1 MGPVHYWIE
10 VESEFRGSTAKVGMS
25 RWTPEVS
32 NLEVS
37 EVSGGR
43 RLDNGAIYV
52 WLNRGL
58 VLKTDRK
65 EVAVGCL
72 RKLVMEAPSQLLP
85 LGMYLDVLERA
96 VTG

>member
-1 MGPVHYWIE
+1 MHYWIE

-43 RLDNGAIYV
+43 RRDNGAIYV

-65 EVAVGCL
+65 EVAVGYL
-72 RKLVMEAPSQLLP
+72 RKLVMEAPPQLEALKAH
-85 LGMYLDVLERA
+85 LGALERA